1 MGTLWFLLLYPSNNS
16 IWWAGC
22 NLGCDQV
29 VSVPQSE
36 ALPRPSQKCCRLLQ
50 LARSLPVQPSPCRSV
65 ILTARNKCVSH
76 TARCSLARLWPYLK
90 RSLQQLVA
98 TVVRDGTPLS
108 IQAEDGACKRHALV
122 TSSTESFKSGLASY
136 AQLHSGRLP
145 HCASIPSRSARS
157 QASATPAGHVC
168 TPCPS

>member
-76 TARCSLARLWPYLK
+76 TARCSLARLWPYLTKVAAAACSDCCKGWHPPVYSGRGRRLQEACASHQQHRELQERPRQLRAAAQRQVAALRVNPLQK
-90 RSLQQLVA
+90 RQVPGICNSG
-98 TVVRDGTPLS
+98 RPCMHPLS
-108 IQAEDGACKRHALV
+108 
-122 TSSTESFKSGLASY
+122 
-136 AQLHSGRLP
+136 
-145 HCASIPSRSARS
+145 
-157 QASATPAGHVC
+157 
-168 TPCPS
+168 